1 MALQEALDED
11 ARAALALR
19 SSDMNDIQA
28 VYTRLLETLD
38 MMRVWSDSSL
48 VPRGPIVQAML
59 SSLRYWACLG
69 RSRSRVEGM

>member
-38 MMRVWSDSSL
+38 MMRVW
-48 VPRGPIVQAML
+48 
-59 SSLRYWACLG
+59 
-69 RSRSRVEGM
+69 